1 MEGLNG
7 GTSITLNTWLCNFRH
22 FNTKSKKFS
31 VTVNFIQKE
40 TKKGSKKGNVIFSI
54 SRSFRPLSDD
64 SRSFRKISEVFQGEI
79 RKFSTTLWHEIFAG
93 SNFCEFCDFSSD
105 PRRNAKRV
113 IYILEA
119 LRHNYMMPGL
129 LPG

>member
-1 MEGLNG
+1 M
-7 GTSITLNTWLCNFRH
+7 RH

-79 RKFSTTLWHEIFAG
+79 RKFSTTVWHEIFAG
-93 SNFCEFCDFSSD
+93 SYSFASFAIFQAIRKNKFPQIKNTANIF
-105 PRRNAKRV
+105 PAKIFATV
-113 IYILEA
+113 NILYN
-119 LRHNYMMPGL
+119 LNL
-129 LPG
+129 LHKQNGIQ